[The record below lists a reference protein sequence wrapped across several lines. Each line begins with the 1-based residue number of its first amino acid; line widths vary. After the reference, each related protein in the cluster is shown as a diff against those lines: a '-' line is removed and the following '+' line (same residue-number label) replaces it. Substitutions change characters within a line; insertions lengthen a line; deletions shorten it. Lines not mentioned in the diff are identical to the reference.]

1 MRKKENIKELLLRLM
16 SRHKAVMSDS
26 DGDETVATEKF
37 PADEELLAEMCRLVG
52 PRPALPGGSRVRR
65 VLISWFVP
73 RNIDDVDCFA
83 RRYHVWQQLPY
94 MVTEVLRKRK
104 EKR

>member
-37 PADEELLAEMCRLVG
+37 PAMRSSLQRCAG
-52 PRPALPGGSRVRR
+52 
-65 VLISWFVP
+65 
-73 RNIDDVDCFA
+73 
-83 RRYHVWQQLPY
+83 
-94 MVTEVLRKRK
+94 
-104 EKR
+104 